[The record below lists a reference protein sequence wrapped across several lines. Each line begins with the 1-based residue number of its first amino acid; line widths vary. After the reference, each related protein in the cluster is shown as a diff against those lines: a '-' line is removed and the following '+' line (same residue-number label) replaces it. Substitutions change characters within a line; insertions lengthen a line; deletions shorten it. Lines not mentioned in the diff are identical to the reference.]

1 MIDFFSEAACTEQPI
16 QAVEFGLCD
25 IADSNVPAFA
35 TVSKEE
41 TWIACVRNP
50 GLKRI
55 QVVGVDRNQ
64 YFSEILNRSQ
74 KKCDVFLYYKDKP
87 YDFVVFVELKTGRN
101 AIKWVHKAKEQLLST
116 IQRFVDC
123 HQDILHAILV
133 RKAYAAN
140 SVDHATVVPRQN
152 DIEDFFELGFDFYV
166 KSSIGV

>member
-74 KKCDVFLYYKDKP
+74 KKCDVFLYCKDKP
-87 YDFVVFVELKTGRN
+87 YDFVVL
-101 AIKWVHKAKEQLLST
+101 
-116 IQRFVDC
+116 
-123 HQDILHAILV
+123 
-133 RKAYAAN
+133 
-140 SVDHATVVPRQN
+140 
-152 DIEDFFELGFDFYV
+152 
-166 KSSIGV
+166 